1 MLEKQ
6 GAGPVREGGGGK
18 LVLSLHREK
27 LEGAHVLRGEAA
39 AAPAPAPKARY
50 HLQPQSSVPCAS
62 PGRSPPHHRT
72 WNHPPCQTSWLGR
85 GEGGRRNWRQPPP
98 TILRGSEASLPASRL
113 PDALRGAECFLPEQ
127 MSSVLRGFATTLK
140 AIAPCSSSCETVGAL
155 ATKPSN

>member
-18 LVLSLHREK
+18 LVLSLHRER

-39 AAPAPAPKARY
+39 AAPAPAPKARN

-72 WNHPPCQTSWLGR
+72 
-85 GEGGRRNWRQPPP
+85 
-98 TILRGSEASLPASRL
+98 
-113 PDALRGAECFLPEQ
+113 
-127 MSSVLRGFATTLK
+127 
-140 AIAPCSSSCETVGAL
+140 
-155 ATKPSN
+155 